1 MKTSV
6 LPSTRMLVLSLAVM
20 LAVGAIATLGW
31 SALAANAKG
40 RTQHRNDSGAQ
51 SASHETT
58 MPETTTPETTMND
71 QTDLAVTVYN
81 SNVALVRDTRELT
94 IPTGEFRLRFS
105 DIAASINPATV
116 HLRPLAQPEKLSV
129 LEQDYEYDLL
139 DPQKLLQKYVGKEVT
154 MLHRVERDNST
165 AWQEEK
171 ATLLADNSGPV
182 WKINGEI
189 VTGLSAEGY
198 RFPDVPANLYSTPT
212 LLWTLANSGA
222 THQKVEASYLAG
234 NISWNADYV
243 LNVSR
248 DDATAG
254 IDGWVTLVNN
264 TGTEFRNAHLQ
275 LVAGELNRV
284 APPAV
289 MGGFAKAM
297 RSDEAMAA
305 PMQQESF
312 SEYHLYTLGRTTTI
326 ADKESKQVNMLDAAA
341 FPVQKTYIVNGQYY
355 YYRSQMA
362 PGSPVRDPVLV
373 YYKFKNS
380 EKSGLGMPL
389 PAGTVRVYQADSHG
403 GALFVGEDRI
413 AHTPKDEDVSIHIGN
428 AFDIVSERKQTDYS
442 KISDHVYEMEYQIV
456 LRNHKDSPITVE
468 VNEPI
473 GGDWQILSSTF
484 PAKKTAAFAA
494 QFQVPVAKDG
504 ESVLKYRVRVRY

>member
-1 MKTSV
+1 MKNSV
-6 LPSTRMLVLSLAVM
+6 RPRIRILVLTLAAI
-20 LAVGAIATLGW
+20 LATGAIATLGW
-31 SALAANAKG
+31 SEFSANAAG
-40 RTQHRNDSGAQ
+40 RAQSSSRASGASGAQ
-51 SASHETT
+51 QSAS
-58 MPETTTPETTMND
+58 MPETTMND

-94 IPTGEFRLRFS
+94 IPTGEFQLRFS

-116 HLRPLAQPEKLSV
+116 HLRPLVQPEKLSV
-129 LEQDYEYDLL
+129 LEQNYEYDLL
-139 DPQKLLQKYVGKEVT
+139 DPQKLLSKYVGREVT
-154 MLHRVERDNST
+154 MQHRVQRDNST

-171 ATLLADNSGPV
+171 ATLLADTNGPV

-189 VTGLSAEGY
+189 VTGLSADSY

-212 LLWTLANSGA
+212 LLWTLANGGA

-234 NISWNADYV
+234 NISWSADYV

-289 MGGFAKAM
+289 MGGFAKSL
-297 RSDEAMAA
+297 RTDEAIAQ

-326 ADKESKQVNMLDAAA
+326 SDKESKQVSMLDAAA

-355 YYRSQMA
+355 YYRSQMS
-362 PGSPVRDPVLV
+362 PGQPARDPVLV

-413 AHTPKDEDVSIHIGN
+413 GHTPKDEDVSIHIGN
-428 AFDIVSERKQTDYS
+428 AFDIVSERKQTDFS

-456 LRNHKDSPITVE
+456 LRNHKETPVTVE

-473 GGDWQILSSTF
+473 GGDWQMLSSTF

-494 QFQVPVAKDG
+494 QFQVPIAKDG
-504 ESVLKYRVRVRY
+504 EAVLKYRVRVRY

>member
-1 MKTSV
+1 MRNIREAVMNNS
-6 LPSTRMLVLSLAVM
+6 LRPRIRILVLSLAAM
-20 LAVGAIATLGW
+20 LAIGVIATISW
-31 SALAANAKG
+31 S
-40 RTQHRNDSGAQ
+40 AQ
-51 SASHETT
+51 SAPHETSAQKT
-58 MPETTTPETTMND
+58 KSMPETTMND
-71 QTDLAVTVYN
+71 QTDLAITVYN
-81 SNVALVRDTRELT
+81 SNIALVRDTRELSL
-94 IPTGEFRLRFS
+94 PAGEFQLRFS

-129 LEQDYEYDLL
+129 LEQNYEYDLL
-139 DPQKLLQKYVGKEVT
+139 DPQKLLQKYVGREVT
-154 MLHRVERDNST
+154 MLHRNGIQKDGST
-165 AWQEEK
+165 DWQEEK
-171 ATLLADNSGPV
+171 ATLLADNESPV

-198 RFPDVPANLYSTPT
+198 RFPSIPGNLYSTPT
-212 LLWTLANSGA
+212 LLWTLANRGTA
-222 THQKVEASYLAG
+222 HQKVEASYLAG
-234 NISWNADYV
+234 NISWSADYV

-248 DDATAG
+248 DDTTAG

-284 APPAV
+284 PEAAGV
-289 MGGFAKAM
+289 AGGIAKAQM
-297 RSDEAMAA
+297 GFVTGQ
-305 PMQQESF
+305 PQMQQESF
-312 SEYHLYTLGRTTTI
+312 SEYHLYTLGRTTTVS
-326 ADKESKQVNMLDAAA
+326 DKESKQISMLDAPA
-341 FPVQKTYIVNGQYY
+341 FPVQKTYVVNGQYY
-355 YYRSQMA
+355 YYRSQMS
-362 PGSPVRDPVLV
+362 PGQPARDPVLV
-373 YYKFKNS
+373 FYKFKNS

-428 AFDIVSERKQTDYS
+428 AFDIVSERKQSDYS
-442 KISDHVYEMEYQIV
+442 KISDRVYEMEYQIT
-456 LRNHKDSPITVE
+456 LRNHKDSPVTVE

-484 PAKKTAAFAA
+484 PATKTAAFAA
-494 QFQVPVAKDG
+494 QFHVPVAKDG